1 VVHLIE
7 LFRTYVKW
15 KILAH
20 FLAYPNTSFHI
31 KQLASILNVSPA
43 SVSSAVKSFEEDG
56 LLSKEEKGLAHI
68 FKLNFDNSLAE
79 PLKKAYGI
87 AFVMSSKPK
96 EKILEIDS
104 NIFSLALFGSYAEG
118 SFDEKSDIDFLIVTN
133 VRKEMFI
140 KAAKRL
146 EQELEKEVSLSVLK
160 LSEWRAM
167 AKKGDAFYKR
177 VVENHILLYG
187 SGLK

>member
-1 VVHLIE
+1 MIE

-20 FLAYPNTSFHI
+20 FLANPNTPFHI
-31 KQLASILNVSPA
+31 KQLARVLNVSPA
-43 SVSSAVKSFEEDG
+43 SVSDAVKSFEEDG

-68 FKLNFDNSLAE
+68 YRLNFDNSMVA

-87 AFVMSSKPK
+87 AFVLSSKPK
-96 EKILEIDS
+96 EKFLEIDP
-104 NIFSLALFGSYAEG
+104 NIISLALFGSYAEG
-118 SFDEKSDIDFLIVTN
+118 SFDEKSDIDFLVVTSAS
-133 VRKEMFI
+133 KEMFI

-146 EQELEKEVSLSVLK
+146 EEELEKEVSLSVLK
-160 LSEWRAM
+160 LSEWREM

-177 VVENHILLYG
+177 IVKNHILLYG

>member
-1 VVHLIE
+1 MIE

-20 FLAYPNTSFHI
+20 FLANPNTSFHI
-31 KQLASILNVSPA
+31 KQLSRILDVSPA

-68 FKLNFDNSLAE
+68 YKLDSDNSVVE

-87 AFVMSSKPK
+87 AFVLSSKPK
-96 EKILEIDS
+96 EKFLEIDP
-104 NIFSLALFGSYAEG
+104 NIISIALFGSYADG
-118 SFDEKSDIDFLIVTN
+118 SFDEKSDLDFLIVTS
-133 VRKEMFI
+133 VRKELFI
-140 KAAKRL
+140 KAAKQL
-146 EQELEKEVSLSVLK
+146 EEELEKEVSLSVLK

-177 VVENHILLYG
+177 IVENHILLYG

>member
-1 VVHLIE
+1 MIE

-20 FLAYPNTSFHI
+20 FLANPNTSFHI
-31 KQLASILNVSPA
+31 KQLARILNVSPA
-43 SVSSAVKSFEEDG
+43 SVSNAVKLFEKDG

-68 FKLNFDNSLAE
+68 YRLDSDNSVIA

-87 AFVMSSKPK
+87 AFVLSSKPK
-96 EKILEIDS
+96 EKFLGIEP

-118 SFDEKSDIDFLIVTN
+118 NFDEKSDIDFLILTGSG
-133 VRKEMFI
+133 KEMFI
-140 KAAKRL
+140 KAAKIL
-146 EQELEKEVSLSVLK
+146 EELLEKEVSLSVLK
-160 LSEWRAM
+160 LSDWRAM

-177 VVENHILLYG
+177 IVENHVLLYG
-187 SGLK
+187 GGLR

>member
-1 VVHLIE
+1 MIE

-15 KILAH
+15 KILAY
-20 FLAYPNTSFHI
+20 FLANPNTSFHI
-31 KQLASILNVSPA
+31 KQLARILDVSPA

-68 FKLNFDNSLAE
+68 YMLNFDNSMVE

-87 AFVMSSKPK
+87 AFVLSSKPK

-104 NIFSLALFGSYAEG
+104 NIISLALFGSYAEG
-118 SFDEKSDIDFLIVTN
+118 SFDEKSDIDFLLVTSA
-133 VRKEMFI
+133 RKEMFI
-140 KAAKRL
+140 QAAKIL
-146 EQELEKEVSLSVLK
+146 EEELDKEVSLSVLK

-167 AKKGDAFYKR
+167 ANKGDAFYKR
-177 VVENHILLYG
+177 IIENHILLHG
-187 SGLK
+187 SGIK

>member
-1 VVHLIE
+1 MIE
-7 LFRTYVKW
+7 LFRQYVKW

-20 FLAYPNTSFHI
+20 FLANPNTSFHI
-31 KQLASILNVSPA
+31 KQLARILNVSPA

-68 FKLNFDNSLAE
+68 YSLDSENSMVA

-87 AFVMSSKPK
+87 AFVLSSKPK
-96 EKILEIDS
+96 EKLLEIDP
-104 NIFSLALFGSYAEG
+104 NIITLAIFGSFAEG
-118 SFDEKSDIDFLIVTN
+118 SFDEKSDIDFLIMTSA
-133 VRKEMFI
+133 RKELFVQ
-140 KAAKRL
+140 AAKRL
-146 EQELEKEVSLSVLK
+146 EEELDKEVSLSVLK

-177 VVENHILLYG
+177 VLENHILLYG